1 MLQKSTLNFL
11 KALKRH
17 NNRDWFNKNKQLY
30 EDARKDFE
38 IFIDELIHRMCDFD
52 PTLMG
57 LQAKECMFR
66 IYKDVRFS
74 KDKTP
79 YKINMGAAIN
89 EGGRK
94 MPLPGYYFQI
104 QPGDCFLAGGLFM
117 PAPDK
122 LLSVRNAIVSRK
134 GEFRKI
140 IESKDFKKNADELW
154 KDTLKTAPKG
164 FPKDHPDIEYLKYKS
179 FIAYKN
185 ISDELAL
192 SSKCLSYSV
201 KVFKAMKPLIDFL
214 HEAAQP

>member
-11 KALKRH
+11 KVLKRH

-79 YKINMGAAIN
+79 YKTNMGAAIN

-94 MPLPGYYFQI
+94 MPIPGYYFHI
-104 QPGDCFLAGGLFM
+104 QPGECFLAGGLYL
-117 PAPDK
+117 PSADK
-122 LLSVRNAIVSRK
+122 LLAVRKAIANSK
-134 GEFRKI
+134 GGFRKI
-140 IESKDFKKNADELW
+140 LSSKEYKKYWKLW
-154 KDTLKTAPKG
+154 EDKLKTAPKG
-164 FPKDHPDIEYLKYKS
+164 FPKDHPDVEYLKYRS
-179 FIAYKN
+179 VIAFHN
-185 ISDELAL
+185 INDEQVL
-192 SSKCLSYSV
+192 SPKAIDYSV
-201 KVFKAMKPLIDFL
+201 KTFKTLKPLIDFL
-214 HEAAQP
+214 YEATQP

>member
-1 MLQKSTLNFL
+1 MLQKATLNFL

-79 YKINMGAAIN
+79 YKTNMGAAIN

-94 MPLPGYYFQI
+94 MPIPGYYFQI
-104 QPGDCFLAGGLFM
+104 QPRLF
-117 PAPDK
+117 
-122 LLSVRNAIVSRK
+122 
-134 GEFRKI
+134 
-140 IESKDFKKNADELW
+140 
-154 KDTLKTAPKG
+154 
-164 FPKDHPDIEYLKYKS
+164 
-179 FIAYKN
+179 
-185 ISDELAL
+185 
-192 SSKCLSYSV
+192 
-201 KVFKAMKPLIDFL
+201 
-214 HEAAQP
+214 

>member
-17 NNRDWFNKNKQLY
+17 NNREWFNKNKQLY
-30 EDARKDFE
+30 EDAKKDFE
-38 IFIDELIHRMCDFD
+38 IFIDELIRRISDFD

-79 YKINMGAAIN
+79 YKTNMGAAIN

-94 MPLPGYYFQI
+94 MPIPGYYFHL
-104 QPGDCFLAGGLFM
+104 QPGGCFLAGGLYL
-117 PAPDK
+117 PTADK
-122 LLSVRNAIVSRK
+122 LLAVRKAIVSRK

-140 IESKDFKKNADELW
+140 VESKDFKKNVNELW

-164 FPKDHPDIEYLKYKS
+164 FPKDHPDVEYLKYKS

-185 ISDELAL
+185 FNDELAL

-214 HEAAQP
+214 YEATQP

>member
-38 IFIDELIHRMCDFD
+38 MFIDELIHRMCDFD

-94 MPLPGYYFQI
+94 MPIPGYYFQI

-117 PAPDK
+117 PASDK
-122 LLSVRNAIVSRK
+122 LLAVRNAIVSRK

-140 IESKDFKKNADELW
+140 VESKDFKKNVNELW

-164 FPKDHPDIEYLKYKS
+164 FPKDHPDVEYLKYKS
-179 FIAYKN
+179 FIAV
-185 ISDELAL
+185 IR
-192 SSKCLSYSV
+192 
-201 KVFKAMKPLIDFL
+201 I
-214 HEAAQP
+214 

>member
-17 NNRDWFNKNKQLY
+17 NNRDWFSKNKQLY

-38 IFIDELIHRMCDFD
+38 IFVDELIHRMCDFD

-94 MPLPGYYFQI
+94 MPIPGYYFQI

-122 LLSVRNAIVSRK
+122 LLAVRNAIVSRK

-140 IESKDFKKNADELW
+140 VECKDFKKNVNELW

-214 HEAAQP
+214 HEALQP